1 MTKLIDALKT
11 FNQGSP
17 MWSVPRTDTPA
28 HKTLLR
34 MIRGKMSLVDKRVAE
49 IERRTRGGTM
59 HITL

>member
-1 MTKLIDALKT
+1 
-11 FNQGSP
+11 